1 MMQGCGATG
10 GFISTGLIGF
20 ALDARGGRGAG
31 ECVSRYTSPLMVDRE
46 TFGLS
51 PIWVR
56 DQPSASS
63 PRTLSI
69 S

>member
-20 ALDARGGRGAG
+20 ALDGRGGRGAG

-51 PIWVR
+51 PI
-56 DQPSASS
+56 
-63 PRTLSI
+63 
-69 S
+69 